1 MPWMANRKRTG
12 PMVATTTPIWPQDQI
27 DLNGGAPLT
36 NADLFNTAAL
46 GMDDTLI
53 DDTDANPGAPQI
65 VVTSINSGA
74 DLEIDFGNGNVLT
87 LLGVSSLNPG
97 DDIFV

>member
-1 MPWMANRKRTG
+1 
-12 PMVATTTPIWPQDQI
+12 
-27 DLNGGAPLT
+27 
-36 NADLFNTAAL
+36 
-46 GMDDTLI
+46 MDDTLI